1 MTAPMRAARLL
12 ASILSIVALSAPLAA
27 FAQQIPAAA
36 PAPSYARSSNLNGE
50 ETIKGRVISFDGK
63 YSLQVND
70 DRGFI
75 DAVELHQGTVI
86 NPTGLELHPG
96 MAVTILG
103 YNRGRTFAANEVDTP
118 YTSYGLAPGYP
129 GYAPFSVGIG
139 FGPVYYHH
147 WH

>member
-1 MTAPMRAARLL
+1 MRAARLL
-12 ASILSIVALSAPLAA
+12 ATILSIAALSAPLAA
-27 FAQQIPAAA
+27 IAQQVPAAA
-36 PAPSYARSSNLNGE
+36 PAPSYARPNNLNGE
-50 ETIKGRVISFDGK
+50 ESIKGRVISFDGK
-63 YSLQVND
+63 DNLQVND
-70 DRGFI
+70 ERGFI

-86 NPTGLELHPG
+86 NPTGLALHPG

-118 YTSYGLAPGYP
+118 YQTYGFEPAYP
-129 GYAPFSVGIG
+129 VYAPFSVGIG